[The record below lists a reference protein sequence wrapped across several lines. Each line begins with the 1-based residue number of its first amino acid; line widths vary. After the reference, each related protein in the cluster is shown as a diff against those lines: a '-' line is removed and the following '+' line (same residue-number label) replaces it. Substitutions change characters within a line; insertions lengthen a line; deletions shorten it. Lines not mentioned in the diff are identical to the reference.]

1 MPKKKSLSGSA
12 KRRKK
17 IIKIQGGRHVQVSA
31 MKQGIELDIN
41 RNIREYEVMKSP
53 EAGSGKLPARSVKIS
68 EKQARRN
75 ARRLD
80 KKKAAADASRA

>member
-17 IIKIQGGRHVQVSA
+17 IMKTQGGRHVQVSA
-31 MKQGIELDIN
+31 MKQGK
-41 RNIREYEVMKSP
+41 RSREYEVMKSP
-53 EAGSGKLPARSVKIS
+53 EAASGKLEARSVKIS

>member
-1 MPKKKSLSGSA
+1 MSKKKSLSGSA
-12 KRRKK
+12 KKRKK
-17 IIKIQGGRHVQVSA
+17 IMKTQGERHAEVSE
-31 MKQGIELDIN
+31 MKQGIELDSN
-41 RNIREYEVMKSP
+41 RNSREHEVKQSP
-53 EAGSGKLPARSVKIS
+53 EAGWGKLEARSVKIS